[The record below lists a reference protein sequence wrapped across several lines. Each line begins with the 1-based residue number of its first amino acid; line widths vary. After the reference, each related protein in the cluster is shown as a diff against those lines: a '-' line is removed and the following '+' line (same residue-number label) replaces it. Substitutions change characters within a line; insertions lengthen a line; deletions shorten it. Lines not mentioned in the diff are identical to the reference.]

1 MAVFDGENMRWQYHK
16 LTSGAAIYAVTG
28 GYFPTL
34 MAMFGSII
42 PDLLEMGIVRH
53 RTATH
58 WLPPWIVLAVLSYGA
73 CWYSP
78 NIWLYLFFFTCIGAL
93 LHLGADSLSVTGI
106 PFRSPGSPRRGA
118 GLYVTGTMGEAVLA
132 MSIAGILLLCAWA
145 RGFFTAGHALEE
157 MAKVKSLSVLF
168 WR

>member
-1 MAVFDGENMRWQYHK
+1 MRWRYHK
-16 LTSGAAIYAVTG
+16 LTSGAAVFAVTG

-34 MAMFGSII
+34 MAIFGSIL

-58 WLPPWIVLAVLSYGA
+58 WPTPWVVLAIVSYGA
-73 CWYSP
+73 CRLSP
-78 NIWLYLFFFTCIGAL
+78 TIWLYLIFYTGIGAV
-93 LHLGADSLSVTGI
+93 LHLGEDYLSVTGI

-118 GLYVTGTMGEAVLA
+118 GLYVTGSMGEALLA
-132 MSIAGILLLCAWA
+132 ISVTGLFLFIARL
-145 RGFFTAGHALEE
+145 RGFFATCHAVQE
-157 MAKVKSLSVLF
+157 MVKVKSMTTLF

>member
-1 MAVFDGENMRWQYHK
+1 MRWQYHK

-34 MAMFGSII
+34 MAMLGSIM
-42 PDLLEMGIVRH
+42 PDLLEMGIFRH

-58 WLPPWIVLAVLSYGA
+58 WPPPWIVLTLVSYGA
-73 CWYSP
+73 CRLSP
-78 NIWLYLFFFTCIGAL
+78 NVWLYLSFFICIGAL
-93 LHLGADSLSVTGI
+93 LHLGGDYLSITGI
-106 PFRSPGSPRRGA
+106 PFRSPGSPRMGA

-132 MSIAGILLLCAWA
+132 LSVTGFFLLIAWVS
-145 RGFFTAGHALEE
+145 GFFTTGHAMEE
-157 MAKVKSLSVLF
+157 MVKVKSITALF

>member
-1 MAVFDGENMRWQYHK
+1 MRWQYHK

-34 MAMFGSII
+34 MAMLGSIV

-58 WLPPWIVLAVLSYGA
+58 WPPPWIVLAAVSYGV
-73 CWYSP
+73 CWFSP
-78 NIWLYLFFFTCIGAL
+78 CIWLYLFFFICIGAL
-93 LHLGADSLSVTGI
+93 LHLGEDYLSVTGI
-106 PFRSPGSPRRGA
+106 PFRSPGSPRKGA
-118 GLYVTGTMGEAVLA
+118 KIYVTGTMRETVLA
-132 MSIAGILLLCAWA
+132 TFIAGLFLFIAWA
-145 RGFFTAGHALEE
+145 RGFFATGHVMQE
-157 MAKVKSLSVLF
+157 MAKVKSLTILF